1 MNYTLNSSITQKGQ
15 VTIPIKFRQEF
26 NLLTGDLVGFAKK
39 NNQIVMVPIKKK
51 VSLQDLCGFL
61 PKPKKSLSTK
71 EMDQIIQNRK

>member
-1 MNYTLNSSITQKGQ
+1 MNYILSSSITQKGQ
-15 VTIPIKFRQEF
+15 VTIPIKFRQEL
-26 NLLTGDLVGFAKK
+26 NLLTGDLVGFDKK

-61 PKPKKSLSTK
+61 PKPKKALSTK